1 MTQNR
6 ALFLVLTAG
15 LTAACSDQGEGSAR
29 FTTWGEDFIEKQ
41 IPANPDEGGFS
52 DGWSVKYDKFLV
64 AFHTIKVADDR
75 GETAATM
82 GVSKL
87 VDNVRPGKKDLV
99 TFSGLPARAWNRVGY
114 QIRPALASSDLVG
127 ATAADRDLMA
137 SKGYS
142 IYVEGSASKGAMK
155 KTFRWGF
162 ATATEM
168 SACRDAEEAGRATE
182 GIVVTSG
189 GSTTAE
195 LTTHGDH
202 LFYDRLK
209 ASDDP
214 AVETALRFDA
224 IAAADLDGDGEVTLT
239 ELGARPI
246 DVRLYDPSGFD
257 AVNLGAFI
265 TQLSRTVGHFRGEG
279 ECTVRVIE

>member
-1 MTQNR
+1 MRQQNILCVSLI
-6 ALFLVLTAG
+6 ATL
-15 LTAACSDQGEGSAR
+15 AACSDEGQGSVR
-29 FTTWGEDFIEKQ
+29 FTTWGEDFIEKE
-41 IPANPDEGGFS
+41 IPADPGEGGFS

-64 AFHTIKVADDR
+64 AFHAIKVADDR

-87 VDNVRPGKKDLV
+87 VDNVRPGKKELV
-99 TFSGLPARAWNRVGY
+99 TFSGLPARAWNRVSY
-114 QIRPALASSDLVG
+114 QIRPALASSELLG
-127 ATAADRDLMA
+127 ATAADRDLMV
-137 SKGYS
+137 SKGYAL
-142 IYVEGSASKGAMK
+142 YAEGSASKGAVR

-168 SACRDAEEAGRATE
+168 SACRAAEEAGRAAE
-182 GIVVTSG
+182 GVVVTSG

-214 AVETALRFDA
+214 AIETALRFDA
-224 IAAADLDGDGEVTLT
+224 IAAADQDGDGEVTMT
-239 ELGARPI
+239 ELAGRPI

-265 TQLSRTVGHFRGEG
+265 TQLSRTVGHYRGEG